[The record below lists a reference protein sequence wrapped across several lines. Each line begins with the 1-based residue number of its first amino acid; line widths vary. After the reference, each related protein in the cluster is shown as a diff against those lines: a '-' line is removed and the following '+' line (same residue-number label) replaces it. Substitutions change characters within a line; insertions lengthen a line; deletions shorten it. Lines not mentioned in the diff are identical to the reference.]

1 MLIIYG
7 LYLIVFDLGIFKE
20 VLDIFFIFFEENY
33 IILLKVV
40 IFFLFYNVDVK

>member
-1 MLIIYG
+1 MNYVD
-7 LYLIVFDLGIFKE
+7 YLWIVFDLGIFKE
-20 VLDIFFIFFEENY
+20 VVDIFFIFLEENY